1 MSKGYGIHPIPSYP
15 TVANDAIAFGMGYD
29 LGALLAIYSAA
40 LDGNLGTF
48 SIGGPSHSLL
58 GLDLFGTPKGLSGSH
73 NVFEGDASPTRGDLY
88 VVYVHYRDSS

>member
-1 MSKGYGIHPIPSYP
+1 
-15 TVANDAIAFGMGYD
+15 MGYD

-58 GLDLFGTPKGLSGSH
+58 GLNLLGTPKGLSGSH

-88 VVYVHYRDSS
+88 VVYVHYHDFSYTD